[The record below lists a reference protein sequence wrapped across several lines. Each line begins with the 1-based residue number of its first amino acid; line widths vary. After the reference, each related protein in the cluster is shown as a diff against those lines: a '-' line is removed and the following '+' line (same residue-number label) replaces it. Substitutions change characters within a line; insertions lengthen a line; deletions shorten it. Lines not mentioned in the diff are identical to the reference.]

1 VTDVADT
8 ISFAGRTALVSG
20 IGPGLGR
27 ELALRFARA
36 GADVVL
42 AARTASYL
50 DEVAAEVEALGR
62 VAVPV
67 PADITNAEDCARI
80 AQVALA
86 ATGRIDA
93 VVHNAY
99 VGLPFTR
106 FEDAD
111 LAQWRA
117 MMDVNTFGA
126 LRVTQAVLPALRAQ
140 GGSVVFINTQQI
152 RRVFA
157 SRGSYAVSKAALFTA
172 AQVLAK
178 ELGPDR
184 IRVNSVVVGWMDG
197 PPLQGYFE
205 SVAASDGGA
214 SVAEQRAQVEA
225 TNPLG
230 MIPGSVDAASAALF
244 LASDLAAA
252 ITGQSLDVNAGET
265 FT

>member
-1 VTDVADT
+1 MTEVAPT

-27 ELALRFARA
+27 ELALRFASA

-42 AARTASYL
+42 AARTQSYL
-50 DEVAAEVEALGR
+50 DEVAAEVDALGK
-62 VAVPV
+62 VAVAV
-67 PADITNAEDCARI
+67 PADITNAKDCAGI
-80 AQVALA
+80 AQAALA
-86 ATGRIDA
+86 ATGRIDV

-111 LAQWRA
+111 LTQWRS

-126 LRVTQAVLPALRAQ
+126 LRVTQAVLPALRVR

-157 SRGSYAVSKAALFTA
+157 SRGSYAISKAALFTA
-172 AQVLAK
+172 GQVLAK
-178 ELGPDR
+178 ELGPDG

-197 PPLQGYFE
+197 PPLQGYFN
-205 SVAASDGGA
+205 SVAADGGA
-214 SVAEQRAQVEA
+214 TVAEQRAQVES

-230 MIPGSVDAASAALF
+230 LIPGSADAAGAALF

-265 FT
+265 MS

>member
-1 VTDVADT
+1 
-8 ISFAGRTALVSG
+8 
-20 IGPGLGR
+20 
-27 ELALRFARA
+27 LRFAAA

-50 DEVAAEVEALGR
+50 DEVATEVEALGR

-67 PADITNAEDCARI
+67 PADITSAADCARI
-80 AQVALA
+80 AETALA
-86 ATGRIDA
+86 TTGRIDV

-99 VGLPFTR
+99 VGLPFAR
-106 FEDAD
+106 FEDSD
-111 LAQWRA
+111 LAQWRS

-126 LRVTQAVLPALRAQ
+126 LRVTQAVLPALRVR
-140 GGSVVFINTQQI
+140 GGAVVFINTQQI

-157 SRGSYAVSKAALFTA
+157 SRGSYAISKAALFTA

-205 SVAASDGGA
+205 SVAAGGGA
-214 SVAEQRAQVEA
+214 SVAEQRAQVES
-225 TNPLG
+225 TNPLAL
-230 MIPGSVDAASAALF
+230 IPSSADPAGATLF

-252 ITGQSLDVNAGET
+252 VTGQSLDVNAGET
-265 FT
+265 FS